1 MKRFAIIAFLLALG
15 LLPHHLAAQ
24 SKDRTGVDLLEEC
37 QLAVSG
43 DASTADKSM
52 KATFCVGYLLGVLD
66 TYTVWSI
73 ADSKTNVASSAVPC
87 VPNGVTVLEVSKV
100 VVKYLNAHPDTIHES
115 YKLLVWKALLG
126 AYPPQSHCVL

>member
-66 TYTVWSI
+66 HVHR
-73 ADSKTNVASSAVPC
+73 
-87 VPNGVTVLEVSKV
+87 LEYRRFKDQCSVIRCSMRSEWGDGIRGIK
-100 VVKYLNAHPDTIHES
+100 
-115 YKLLVWKALLG
+115 G
-126 AYPPQSHCVL
+126 